1 MLNLDIWEKKVIIAF
16 LEDFKYRLSNDG
28 CNDTAQEIIDLI
40 PKDQLVII
48 DKKFYELI
56 GDCSAHNKINP
67 TAHYNNIK
75 LIGYMIERLKE
86 II

>member
-1 MLNLDIWEKKVIIAF
+1 MLNLNIWEKKVIIAF

-56 GDCSAHNKINP
+56 GDCNAHNKSNP

-75 LIGYMIERLKE
+75 LIAYIIERLKE
-86 II
+86 DK